1 MVECTGLYNLFHLP
15 TAPPMAIILI

>member
-1 MVECTGLYNLFHLP
+1 MILCTGLYDLFHLP

>member
-1 MVECTGLYNLFHLP
+1 MLVCTELYDLFHLP